1 VTLRENCVR
10 VCLVKE
16 LAEYPPRRPRS
27 TNVAIP
33 ASLVA
38 DTPHLREKT
47 YKIGLVGRACAI
59 FRVENILIYPD
70 IPQVNQARDEKLISA
85 ILTYMETPQYLRKHL
100 VKLDPDLRYA
110 GILPPIRT
118 PHHPLQ
124 RPASQLKTGEI
135 RDGVVVEAGRDSL
148 VYLGIEKLA
157 TVPIKLSRGSRV
169 TVKVE
174 KIQDRIEG
182 TIIPKREISIYW
194 GYNVSVSN
202 LPLGETIKEGRFD
215 LVIAT
220 SRYGRDIGELLQE
233 LKKAWIDSTNAL
245 IAFGAPK
252 KGLREILAQEDLKI
266 EDVADFNLNTFPV
279 QAVETVR
286 TEEAVLASLAI
297 INLLE

>member
-1 VTLRENCVR
+1 MVNQ
-10 VCLVKE
+10 
-16 LAEYPPRRPRS
+16 LAEYPPRRS
-27 TNVAIP
+27 QITTVAIP

-59 FRVENILIYPD
+59 FRVEGILIYPD
-70 IPQVNQARDEKLISA
+70 IPQINQARDAKFISA

-100 VKLDPDLRYA
+100 VKLDPNLRYA

-124 RPASQLKTGEI
+124 KPAFQLKTGEI
-135 RDGVVVEAGRDSL
+135 RDGVVVETGRDTSL
-148 VYLGIEKLA
+148 VYLGIDKLA
-157 TVPIKLSRGSRV
+157 TVPTKLSRGSRV

-174 KIQDRIEG
+174 KIQGRIEC
-182 TIIPKREISIYW
+182 TIVPKREISIYW

-233 LKKAWIDSTNAL
+233 LKRAWIDSTNAL

-266 EDVADFNLNTFPV
+266 EDVADFNTNTVPV

-286 TEEAVLASLAI
+286 TEEAVLASLSI
-297 INLLE
+297 INLLG

>member
-1 VTLRENCVR
+1 
-10 VCLVKE
+10 LVNP
-16 LAEYPPRRPRS
+16 LAEHPPRRHQI
-27 TNVAIP
+27 TTVAIP

-70 IPQVNQARDEKLISA
+70 MPQVNQARDAKLISG

-100 VKLDPDLRYA
+100 VKLDPNLRYA

-124 RPASQLKTGEI
+124 KPASQLKTGEI
-135 RDGVVVEAGRDSL
+135 RDGVVVETGRDSSL
-148 VYLGIEKLA
+148 VYLGVDKLA
-157 TVPIKLSRGSRV
+157 TVPTKLSRGSRV
-169 TVKVE
+169 TVRVE
-174 KIQDRIEG
+174 KINDKIEG
-182 TIIPKREISIYW
+182 RIVPKREISIYW

-202 LPLGETIKEGRFD
+202 PPLGETIKQGRFD

-220 SRYGRDIGELLQE
+220 SRYGRDIGELLEE
-233 LKKAWIDSTNAL
+233 LKKAWNDSTNAL

-266 EDVADFNLNTFPV
+266 EDVADFNLNTVPV

-297 INLLE
+297 INLLG

>member
-1 VTLRENCVR
+1 
-10 VCLVKE
+10 
-16 LAEYPPRRPRS
+16 LADYPPRRPQITS
-27 TNVAIP
+27 VAIP

-47 YKIGLVGRACAI
+47 YKIGLVGRASAI

-70 IPQVNQARDEKLISA
+70 MPKINQARDARITSS

-100 VKLDPDLRYA
+100 VKLDPVLRYA

-124 RPASQLKTGEI
+124 KPASQLKTGEI
-135 RDGVVVEAGRDSL
+135 RDGVVVEAGRDYSL
-148 VYLGIEKLA
+148 VYLGIDKLA
-157 TVPIKLSRGSRV
+157 TVPTKLSRGSRV
-169 TVKVE
+169 TVKVQ
-174 KIQDRIEG
+174 KIQERIEG
-182 TIIPKREISIYW
+182 TIVPKQEISIYW

-233 LKKAWIDSTNAL
+233 LKKAWIDSKNAL

-266 EDVADFNLNTFPV
+266 EDVADFNLNTVPV

-297 INLLE
+297 INLLG

>member
-1 VTLRENCVR
+1 
-10 VCLVKE
+10 LVKE
-16 LAEYPPRRPRS
+16 LAEYPPRRSKS
-27 TNVAIP
+27 TCVAIP

-47 YKIGLVGRACAI
+47 YKIGLVGRACAM

-70 IPQVNQARDEKLISA
+70 MPQINQARDAKLISA

-100 VKLDPDLRYA
+100 IKLEPNLRYA

-124 RPASQLKTGEI
+124 KPASQLKTGEI
-135 RDGVVVEAGRDSL
+135 RDGVVVETGRDTSL
-148 VYLGIEKLA
+148 VYLGIDKLA
-157 TVPIKLSRGSRV
+157 TVPTKLSRGSRV
-169 TVKVE
+169 TVRVE
-174 KIQDRIEG
+174 KIQGKIESA
-182 TIIPKREISIYW
+182 IVPKQEISIYW
-194 GYNVSVSN
+194 GYSVSVSN
-202 LPLGETIKEGRFD
+202 LRLGETIKEGRFD

-266 EDVADFNLNTFPV
+266 EDVADFNLNTVPV

-297 INLLE
+297 INLLD

>member
-1 VTLRENCVR
+1 
-10 VCLVKE
+10 LVKQLE
-16 LAEYPPRRPRS
+16 EYPPRRS
-27 TNVAIP
+27 KITSVAIP

-47 YKIGLVGRACAI
+47 YKIGLVGRSCAI
-59 FRVENILIYPD
+59 FRVENIIIYPD
-70 IPQVNQARDEKLISA
+70 MPRINQARDAKLISA

-100 VKLDPDLRYA
+100 VKLDPNLRYV

-124 RPASQLKTGEI
+124 KPALQLKAGEI
-135 RDGVVVEAGRDSL
+135 RDGVVVEAGRDSSL
-148 VYLGIEKLA
+148 VYLGIDKLA
-157 TVPIKLSRGSRV
+157 TVPTRLSRGSRV
-169 TVKVE
+169 TVRIE
-174 KIQDRIEG
+174 KIHDKIECG
-182 TIIPKREISIYW
+182 IVSKREISIYW

-220 SRYGRDIGELLQE
+220 SRYGRDIGELLEE
-233 LKKAWIDSTNAL
+233 LRKVWNNSMNAL

-252 KGLREILAQEDLKI
+252 KGLREILAQEALKL
-266 EDVADFNLNTFPV
+266 EDVADFNLNTVPV

-297 INLLE
+297 INLLG

>member
-1 VTLRENCVR
+1 
-10 VCLVKE
+10 LVKE
-16 LAEYPPRRPRS
+16 LAEYPPRRPKS
-27 TNVAIP
+27 ISVAIP

-47 YKIGLVGRACAI
+47 HKIGLVGRACAI

-70 IPQVNQARDEKLISA
+70 IPRINQARDAKLISA

-124 RPASQLKTGEI
+124 KPTSQLETGEI
-135 RDGVVVEAGRDSL
+135 RDGVVVETGRDASL
-148 VYLGIEKLA
+148 VYIGIEKLA
-157 TVPIKLSRGSRV
+157 TVPTKLSRGSRV

-174 KIQDRIEG
+174 NIQGRIEC
-182 TIIPKREISIYW
+182 TTIPKQEISIYW
-194 GYNVSVSN
+194 GYSVSVSN
-202 LPLGETIKEGRFD
+202 LPIGETIKEGRFD

-233 LKKAWIDSTNAL
+233 LKNAWIKSTNAL

-252 KGLREILAQEDLKI
+252 KGLREILAQENLKI
-266 EDVADFNLNTFPV
+266 EDVADFNLNTVPV

-297 INLLE
+297 INLLD

>member
-1 VTLRENCVR
+1 M
-10 VCLVKE
+10 VKQ
-16 LAEYPPRRPRS
+16 LAEYPPRRPQNTS
-27 TNVAIP
+27 VAIP

-38 DTPHLREKT
+38 DIPHLREKT
-47 YKIGLVGRACAI
+47 YKVGLVGRACAT
-59 FRVENILIYPD
+59 FRVENIIIYPD
-70 IPQVNQARDEKLISA
+70 IPHINQARDAKMISG

-100 VKLDPDLRYA
+100 VKLDCDLRYA

-124 RPASQLKTGEI
+124 KPASQLKTGEI
-135 RDGVVVEAGRDSL
+135 RDGVVVETGRDVSL
-148 VYLGIEKLA
+148 VYLGTDKLA
-157 TVPIKLSRGSRV
+157 AVPIKLSRGSRV
-169 TVKVE
+169 TVRVGN
-174 KIQDRIEG
+174 IQDRIEG
-182 TIIPKREISIYW
+182 SIVPKREISIYW

-202 LPLGETIKEGRFD
+202 LPLGETIKEGRYD

-220 SRYGRDIGELLQE
+220 SRYGRNIGELLEE
-233 LKKAWIDSTNAL
+233 LKKAWNNSTNAL

-266 EDVADFNLNTFPV
+266 EDVAQFNLNTVPV

-297 INLLE
+297 INLLG

>member
-1 VTLRENCVR
+1 MVNQ
-10 VCLVKE
+10 
-16 LAEYPPRRPRS
+16 LAEYPPRRS
-27 TNVAIP
+27 KNISLAIP

-38 DTPHLREKT
+38 DTPHIREKT

-70 IPQVNQARDEKLISA
+70 ITRIDQSRDAELISS

-100 VKLDPDLRYA
+100 VKLEPNLRYA

-124 RPASQLKTGEI
+124 KPGSQLKTGEI
-135 RDGVVVEAGRDSL
+135 RNGVVVETGRDNSL

-157 TVPIKLSRGSRV
+157 TVPIKISKGSRV
-169 TVKVE
+169 TVKIE
-174 KIQDRIEG
+174 KIQNRIEG
-182 TIIPKREISIYW
+182 KIVPKQEISIYW
-194 GYNVSVSN
+194 GYNVTVSN

-220 SRYGRDIGELLQE
+220 SRHGRNIGELLEE
-233 LKKAWIDSTNAL
+233 LKKAWVDSKNAL
-245 IAFGAPK
+245 IAFGAPR

-266 EDVADFNLNTFPV
+266 EDVADFNLNTVPV

-297 INLLE
+297 INLLG

>member
-1 VTLRENCVR
+1 MNQ
-10 VCLVKE
+10 
-16 LAEYPPRRPRS
+16 LAEYPPRRS
-27 TNVAIP
+27 KNTSVAIP

-38 DTPHLREKT
+38 DTPHIREKT

-70 IPQVNQARDEKLISA
+70 ITRIDQSRDAELISS

-100 VKLDPDLRYA
+100 VKLEPNLRYA

-124 RPASQLKTGEI
+124 KPASQLKTGEI
-135 RDGVVVEAGRDSL
+135 RDGVVVETGRDNSL

-157 TVPIKLSRGSRV
+157 TVPKEISKGSRV
-169 TVKVE
+169 TVKIE
-174 KIQDRIEG
+174 KIQNRIEG
-182 TIIPKREISIYW
+182 KIVPRQEISIYW
-194 GYNVSVSN
+194 GYNVTVSN

-220 SRYGRDIGELLQE
+220 SRYGRNIGELLEE
-233 LKKAWIDSTNAL
+233 LKKAWVDSKNAL
-245 IAFGAPK
+245 IAFGAPR

-266 EDVADFNLNTFPV
+266 EDVADFNLNTVPV

-297 INLLE
+297 INLLG

>member
-1 VTLRENCVR
+1 
-10 VCLVKE
+10 VKQ
-16 LAEYPPRRPRS
+16 LADYPPRRPQITS
-27 TNVAIP
+27 VAIP

-47 YKIGLVGRACAI
+47 YKIGLVGRASAI

-70 IPQVNQARDEKLISA
+70 MPKTNQARDARITSS

-100 VKLDPDLRYA
+100 VKLDPVLRYA

-124 RPASQLKTGEI
+124 KPASQLKTGEI
-135 RDGVVVEAGRDSL
+135 RDGVVVEAGRDYSL
-148 VYLGIEKLA
+148 VYLGIDKLA
-157 TVPIKLSRGSRV
+157 TVPTKLSRGSRV
-169 TVKVE
+169 TVKVQ
-174 KIQDRIEG
+174 KIQERIEG
-182 TIIPKREISIYW
+182 TIVPKQEISIYW

-233 LKKAWIDSTNAL
+233 LKKAWIDSKNAL

-266 EDVADFNLNTFPV
+266 EDVADFNLNTVPV

-297 INLLE
+297 INLLG

>member
-1 VTLRENCVR
+1 M
-10 VCLVKE
+10 
-16 LAEYPPRRPRS
+16 ADYPPRRPQITS
-27 TNVAIP
+27 VAIP

-47 YKIGLVGRACAI
+47 YKIGLVGRASAI

-70 IPQVNQARDEKLISA
+70 MPKINQARDARITSS

-100 VKLDPDLRYA
+100 VKLDPVLRYA

-124 RPASQLKTGEI
+124 KPASQLKTGEI
-135 RDGVVVEAGRDSL
+135 RDGVVVEAGRDYSL
-148 VYLGIEKLA
+148 VYLGIDKLA
-157 TVPIKLSRGSRV
+157 TVPTKLSRGSRV
-169 TVKVE
+169 TVKVQ
-174 KIQDRIEG
+174 KIQERIEG
-182 TIIPKREISIYW
+182 TIVPKQEISIYW

-233 LKKAWIDSTNAL
+233 LKKAWIDSKNAL

-266 EDVADFNLNTFPV
+266 EDVADFNLNTVPV

-297 INLLE
+297 INLLG

>member
-1 VTLRENCVR
+1 
-10 VCLVKE
+10 
-16 LAEYPPRRPRS
+16 LAEYSPRRPQTTS
-27 TNVAIP
+27 VAIP

-47 YKIGLVGRACAI
+47 YKVGLVGRACAI
-59 FRVENILIYPD
+59 FRVENIIIYPD
-70 IPQVNQARDEKLISA
+70 IPQIDQARDAKMISG

-100 VKLDPDLRYA
+100 VKLDPNLRYA

-124 RPASQLKTGEI
+124 KPASQLKTGEI
-135 RDGVVVEAGRDSL
+135 RDGVVVEAGRDASL
-148 VYLGIEKLA
+148 IYLGTDKLA
-157 TVPIKLSRGSRV
+157 AVSIKLPRGSRV
-169 TVKVE
+169 TVRVG

-182 TIIPKREISIYW
+182 SVVPKREISIYW

-220 SRYGRDIGELLQE
+220 SRYGRDIGELLEE
-233 LKKAWIDSTNAL
+233 LKKAWNDSTNAL

-266 EDVADFNLNTFPV
+266 EDVAHFNLNTVPV

-297 INLLE
+297 INLLG

>member
-1 VTLRENCVR
+1 M
-10 VCLVKE
+10 
-16 LAEYPPRRPRS
+16 AEYPPRRS
-27 TNVAIP
+27 QITSVAIP

-47 YKIGLVGRACAI
+47 YKIGLVGRASAI

-70 IPQVNQARDEKLISA
+70 MPRINQAIDAKLISA

-100 VKLDPDLRYA
+100 VKLDPVLRYA

-124 RPASQLKTGEI
+124 KPASQLKTGEI
-135 RDGVVVEAGRDSL
+135 RDGVVVETGRDTSL
-148 VYLGIEKLA
+148 VYLGIDRLA
-157 TVPIKLSRGSRV
+157 TVPIKLLRGSRV
-169 TVKVE
+169 TVKLQ
-174 KIQDRIEG
+174 KIQDRVEG
-182 TIIPKREISIYW
+182 TIVPKREISIYW

-252 KGLREILAQEDLKI
+252 KGLREILAQEGLKI
-266 EDVADFNLNTFPV
+266 EDVADFNLDTVPV

-297 INLLE
+297 INLLG

>member
-1 VTLRENCVR
+1 
-10 VCLVKE
+10 LVKE
-16 LAEYPPRRPRS
+16 LAEYPPRRSKS
-27 TNVAIP
+27 TSVAIP

-59 FRVENILIYPD
+59 FRVENILIYLD
-70 IPQVNQARDEKLISA
+70 IPQINQARDAKLISA

-100 VKLDPDLRYA
+100 VKLDPNLRYA

-124 RPASQLKTGEI
+124 KPASQLKTGEI
-135 RDGVVVEAGRDSL
+135 RDGVVVETGRDTSL
-148 VYLGIEKLA
+148 VYLGTDKLA
-157 TVPIKLSRGSRV
+157 TVPIKLSKGSRV

-182 TIIPKREISIYW
+182 TIVSKQEISIYW

-233 LKKAWIDSTNAL
+233 LKKAWINSKNAL

-252 KGLREILAQEDLKI
+252 KGLREILAQEDLKM
-266 EDVADFNLNTFPV
+266 EDVADFNLNTVPV

-297 INLLE
+297 INLLG

>member
-1 VTLRENCVR
+1 M
-10 VCLVKE
+10 VKQ
-16 LAEYPPRRPRS
+16 LAEYPPRRPQTTS
-27 TNVAIP
+27 VAIP

-47 YKIGLVGRACAI
+47 YKVGLVARACAT
-59 FRVENILIYPD
+59 FRVENIIIYPD
-70 IPQVNQARDEKLISA
+70 IPQINKARDAKMISG

-100 VKLDPDLRYA
+100 VKLDPNLRYA
-110 GILPPIRT
+110 GTLPPIRT

-124 RPASQLKTGEI
+124 KPASQLKTGEI
-135 RDGVVVEAGRDSL
+135 RDGVVVETGKDVSL
-148 VYLGIEKLA
+148 VYLGTDKLA
-157 TVPIKLSRGSRV
+157 TVPIELSRGSRV
-169 TVKVE
+169 TVRVG

-182 TIIPKREISIYW
+182 SIVPKREISIYW

-202 LPLGETIKEGRFD
+202 LPLGETIKEGRYD

-220 SRYGRDIGELLQE
+220 SRYGRNIGELLEE
-233 LKKAWIDSTNAL
+233 LKKAWNNSKNAL

-266 EDVADFNLNTFPV
+266 EDVAHFNLNTVPV

-297 INLLE
+297 INLLS

>member
-1 VTLRENCVR
+1 
-10 VCLVKE
+10 LVNQLK
-16 LAEYPPRRPRS
+16 EYPSRRS
-27 TNVAIP
+27 QITSVAIP

-59 FRVENILIYPD
+59 FRVENIVVYPD
-70 IPQVNQARDEKLISA
+70 VSEINQARDAKLISL

-100 VKLDPDLRYA
+100 VKLDPNLRYA
-110 GILPPIRT
+110 GVLPPIRT

-124 RPASQLKTGEI
+124 KPASQLKTGEI
-135 RDGVVVEAGRDSL
+135 RDGVVVDTYEDASL
-148 VYLGIEKLA
+148 VYLGIDKLA
-157 TVPIKLSRGSRV
+157 TVPTKIPRGSRV

-174 KIQDRIEG
+174 KIQNGIEG
-182 TIIPKREISIYW
+182 SIVPKEEISIYW
-194 GYNVSVSN
+194 GYSVTVSN

-233 LKKAWIDSTNAL
+233 LKKAWVDSTNAL
-245 IAFGAPK
+245 IAFGAPR
-252 KGLREILAQEDLKI
+252 KGLREILAQENLKI

-297 INLLE
+297 INLLG

>member
-1 VTLRENCVR
+1 
-10 VCLVKE
+10 
-16 LAEYPPRRPRS
+16 LAEYPPRRPQI
-27 TNVAIP
+27 TTVAIP
-33 ASLVA
+33 ASFVA

-47 YKIGLVGRACAI
+47 YKVGLVGRVSAM

-70 IPQVNQARDEKLISA
+70 MPKINQTRDAKIISS

-100 VKLDPDLRYA
+100 VKLDPVLRYA

-124 RPASQLKTGEI
+124 KPASQLRTGEI
-135 RDGVVVEAGRDSL
+135 RDGVVVETGSDYSL
-148 VYLGIEKLA
+148 VYLGVDELA
-157 TVPIKLSRGSRV
+157 TIPIKLARGSRV
-169 TVKVE
+169 AVKVQ
-174 KIQDRIEG
+174 KIQERIEG
-182 TIIPKREISIYW
+182 AIVPKREISIYW

-266 EDVADFNLNTFPV
+266 EDVADFNLNTVPV

-297 INLLE
+297 INLLG